1 MAWDSDSKSAQKIPS
16 KLAEARKENIISMV
30 SKNI

>member
-1 MAWDSDSKSAQKIPS
+1 MAWDSDSKGARKIPS
-16 KLAEARKENIISMV
+16 KLAEAKKENIISMV